1 MYHTVLAL
9 FTFRRK
15 CAHAERYFYYYYV
28 NKKASKSCINDTQQH
43 MINVQCF
50 LFDKG
55 IHWRWNQ
62 SFVGLRNIHNL
73 YMYYFQKQKEL
84 LNQTVKTKGTRN
96 EAVVNRLPLNI
107 HKKLHKNHKTSK
119 YCAHH
124 PSIDTKA
131 LWNIFAKAGT
141 YQLALCHR
149 WCQSRIKPSD
159 WCL

>member
-1 MYHTVLAL
+1 MLNVISH
-9 FTFRRK
+9 
-15 CAHAERYFYYYYV
+15 YV
-28 NKKASKSCINDTQQH
+28 NKKASKSCINDTQRH
-43 MINVQCF
+43 MINVQCL

-96 EAVVNRLPLNI
+96 EAVVNRLALNI

-131 LWNIFAKAGT
+131 LWNICKSWHLST
-141 YQLALCHR
+141 
-149 WCQSRIKPSD
+149 RIVPSVMPVQNQT
-159 WCL
+159 LRLVPVTLYM